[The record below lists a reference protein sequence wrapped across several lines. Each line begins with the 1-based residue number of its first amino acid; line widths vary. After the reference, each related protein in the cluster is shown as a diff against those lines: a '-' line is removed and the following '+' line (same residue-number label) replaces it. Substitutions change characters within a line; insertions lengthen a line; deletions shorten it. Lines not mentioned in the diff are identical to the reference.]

1 MNEEIIAIKNKILE
15 QVKPEKLYLFGSY
28 ARGSFNAQSDYDFY
42 IVMPDTTQDLNEVSA
57 KAYMSLRGLK
67 RRPVD
72 FAVNTKSDFDRR
84 AKMDTLER
92 TVVCEGIVLHA

>member
-1 MNEEIIAIKNKILE
+1 MNDEIIAIKDRIFE
-15 QVKPEKLYLFGSY
+15 QLKPEKLYLFGSY

-42 IVMPDTTQDLNEVSA
+42 IVMPDNTQDLNEVFT

-72 FAVNTKSDFDRR
+72 FVVDTMSNFERR

-92 TVVCEGIVLHA
+92 TVSNEGIVLYA